1 MDREPNSKTYKSP
14 LRKLVHFFERSRDG
28 WKAKS
33 HAAKAKVK
41 RLQNRVR
48 FLERSKADLKSQVKV
63 LEAEVVRLKA
73 QEQTLEQT
81 VEGLQK
87 RGRSNRLG

>member
-1 MDREPNSKTYKSP
+1 MGGQSNDKTYKSP
-14 LRKLVHFFERSRDG
+14 LRKLARFFEQSRDR

-33 HAAKAKVK
+33 HEGKAKVK

-48 FLERSKADLKSQVKV
+48 FLERSKADLKSQVKA

-73 QEQTLEQT
+73 NAHALEQT
-81 VEGLQK
+81 VEVWQK
-87 RGRSNRLG
+87 KGRPNRAG